1 MTYLKRY
8 CTEYV
13 YLDFLFNPGSFDY
26 SSINTADYMW
36 CNFIKSNEYRDI
48 ILKHKSE
55 FWTKE
60 NEKRIELGFGSSFEN
75 MIAYKYL
82 FG

>member
-1 MTYLKRY
+1 YRRIKTSDYM
-8 CTEYV
+8 
-13 YLDFLFNPGSFDY
+13 LFNF
-26 SSINTADYMW
+26 IN
-36 CNFIKSNEYRDI
+36 SNEYRDI